1 MARVQAM
8 RVLITGATGFAG
20 RHLVSLCSSEG
31 CAVTGLGR
39 QPASL
44 TELPAELDDYEA
56 CDLLDPEQAAA
67 VVQAAAP
74 ERIFH
79 LAAQAS
85 VARSW
90 EDPVSAIHANLFST
104 LQLLEVVRRDA
115 PEARVLVACSGE
127 EYGRPEFLPV
137 TEEHPIRP
145 QNPYALSKASVDM
158 AAGLY
163 SDAYGLR
170 VVRTRA
176 FNHAGPGQAP
186 DYVVAH
192 FARQV
197 ARAEAEGREG
207 ELVVTTGNVDVK
219 RDFTDVR
226 DVVRAYW
233 LALEESEPGAYN
245 VCSGRPTAVSEI
257 LELLAAQTSL
267 VLRQRTDPALLRER
281 DVMEI
286 SGSHEKLK
294 RATGWEPKLP
304 LEQTVGDTLDWW
316 RAKLAAEVTT

>member
-1 MARVQAM
+1 M

-20 RHLVSLCSSEG
+20 RHLVSLCASGG
-31 CAVTGLGR
+31 CTVTGGGR
-39 QPASL
+39 RPASQADP
-44 TELPAELDDYEA
+44 PAELDDYEA
-56 CDLLDPEQAAA
+56 SDLLDAGQAEA
-67 VVQAAAP
+67 VVRAAAP
-74 ERIFH
+74 ELVFH

-90 EDPVSAIHANLFST
+90 EDPASVIHGNLLST
-104 LQLLEVVRRDA
+104 LRLLEAVRRHA
-115 PEARVLVACSGE
+115 PEARVRVACSGE

-163 SDAYGLR
+163 SDAYGLL

-207 ELVVTTGNVDVK
+207 ELVVTTGNIDVK

-233 LALEESEPGAYN
+233 LALEECEPGAYN
-245 VCSGRPTAVSEI
+245 VCSGRSSVI
-257 LELLAAQTSL
+257 DDILAALSRESPLQ
-267 VLRQRTDPALLRER
+267 VRQRTDPALMR
-281 DVMEI
+281 DKEVMDI
-286 SGSHEKLK
+286 RGSHDKLTA
-294 RATGWEPKLP
+294 ATGWQPEIP
-304 LEQTVGDTLDWW
+304 LERTLRDTLDWW
-316 RAKLAAEVTT
+316 RDRVGAEVTR